1 MALPKLNSSPK
12 YEMTIPSTGDE
23 VRFRPFLIKE
33 EKSMLIAAESG
44 DNRTVLNSLLDT
56 LKACVDGD
64 INENKLSTFDI
75 EYMFLQLR
83 AKSVGETTKVGIK
96 CEQCE
101 HTNELSVNL
110 SDIEIKMPESSN
122 NIIKL
127 NDDIS
132 VELGYP
138 SFGDLLNSGID
149 ASGMTNAENLFK
161 MINYCFK
168 TVMTK
173 DEKFNLKEHS
183 AEEVTAFIDSLD
195 TSQFVEIRKFIDE
208 IPRIRQDFE
217 IPCKECGHVTKN
229 RLEGMANFLS

>member
-1 MALPKLNSSPK
+1 MTLPILNSSPK
-12 YEMTIPSTGDE
+12 YEMTIPSIGE
-23 VRFRPFLIKE
+23 SVRFRPFLIKE

-44 DNRTVLNSLLDT
+44 DNRTILNSLLDT
-56 LKACVDGD
+56 LKACVDAE
-64 INENKLSTFDI
+64 INETKLTTFDI

-96 CEQCE
+96 CEACD
-101 HTNELSVNL
+101 HTNALDVNL
-110 SDIEIKMPESSN
+110 SEIEINKPDESN

-127 NDDIS
+127 TDDIS

-138 SFGDLLNSGID
+138 SFSDLLNSGID
-149 ASGMTNAENLFK
+149 STGMTSAENLFK

-173 DEKFNLKEHS
+173 DEKFNLKDHS
-183 AEEVTAFIDSLD
+183 LEEITNFIDSLD
-195 TSQFVEIRKFIDE
+195 TAQFAEIRKFIDN
-208 IPRIRQDFE
+208 IPRIKQDFE
-217 IPCKECGHVTKN
+217 IVCTECGHVTKN